1 MKKNVKTYLLFIAAT
16 EAVGAV
22 SALLT
27 RGGVQYYNDTAL
39 KPPLSPPAIVFPI
52 AWGVLY
58 ALMAT
63 GASRVYLSPQS
74 EQRTRGL
81 RLYAAQLAM
90 NFFWSVLFFDQR
102 WYLFAAIWLAV
113 MLALIV
119 RMTVCY
125 YRTDKPAAYLQIPYI
140 AWVAFAAYLNVGVW
154 LLNR

>member
-1 MKKNVKTYLLFIAAT
+1 MKKNVKTYLAFIAAT

-27 RGGVQYYNDTAL
+27 RDGVKLYNDTAL
-39 KPPLSPPAIVFPI
+39 KPPLSPPAIVFPV

-58 ALMAT
+58 ALMAA

-81 RLYAAQLAM
+81 RLYAVQLAM

-113 MLALIV
+113 MLALII
-119 RMTVCY
+119 RMTVCW

-154 LLNR
+154 ILNR